1 MLFVNLGTHCCNAY
15 GSVWHPF
22 SKEARN
28 AMNWFIFVTVGA
40 SFGIGLAMTNLGLSN
55 MIAVFVT
62 NIGAAIGL
70 KNTTPSMAD
79 CFFSFMLAYFCLA
92 SNSYLY

>member
-1 MLFVNLGTHCCNAY
+1 MVAFGIL
-15 GSVWHPF
+15 SQ
-22 SKEARN
+22 KEARN